1 MPKQL
6 TIAQS
11 QQQLPALSKQLTNE
25 PIIITQDGVPV
36 MAALIY
42 QHLSELVETLDI
54 LSDQDFVAQLRQ
66 SLTQAEQNLTI
77 AWDDVKTQL
86 SL

>member
-1 MPKQL
+1 MLKQL
-6 TIAQS
+6 TIDQA
-11 QQQLPALSKQLTNE
+11 QQQLPSLSEELTNE

-36 MAALIY
+36 MAALSY
-42 QHLSELVETLDI
+42 QHLSELMETLDI
-54 LSDQDFVAQLRQ
+54 LSDQDFVAKLRQ

>member
-6 TIAQS
+6 TIDQA
-11 QQQLPALSKQLTNE
+11 QQQLPSLSEELTNE
-25 PIIITQDGVPV
+25 PIIITQDGIPV
-36 MAALIY
+36 MAALSY

-54 LSDQDFVAQLRQ
+54 LSDQDFVAKLRQ

>member
-6 TIAQS
+6 TIAQA
-11 QQQLPALSKQLTNE
+11 QQQLPSLSEQLTNE
-25 PIIITQDGVPV
+25 PIIITQDGIPV
-36 MAALIY
+36 MAALSY

-66 SLTQAEQNLTI
+66 SLSQAEQNLTI

>member
-1 MPKQL
+1 MLKQL
-6 TIAQS
+6 TIDQA
-11 QQQLPALSKQLTNE
+11 QQQLPSLSKELTNE
-25 PIIITQDGVPV
+25 PIIITQNGVPV
-36 MAALIY
+36 MAALSY
-42 QHLSELVETLDI
+42 QHLSELMETLDI